1 MGISNEVRNE
11 IEEIFSTLSDTGD
24 LRGLL
29 PGTKL
34 ALAASAFDL
43 VLKPTTLSFYNG
55 EKGGKSNDL
64 NFETFV
70 VLLTTAI
77 NQDPSYLENDV
88 MESFDHFDPSQKGVC
103 EAGEIHRW
111 LNLLGEHV
119 DLAEVE
125 RQIGN
130 QDASGSNDKGD
141 GKQQQQQQQES
152 KESETLSFPQY
163 MNLVLSA
170 PNPTVE

>member
-1 MGISNEVRNE
+1 MGISSEVRNE

-88 MESFDHFDPSQKGVC
+88 MESFDHFDPSQNGVC

-111 LNLLGEHV
+111 LNLLGEHI

-125 RQIGN
+125 RQISD
-130 QDASGSNDKGD
+130 QDASSSSNDKGN
-141 GKQQQQQQQES
+141 GKQQQES
-152 KESETLSFPQY
+152 KESATMSFPQY

-170 PNPTVE
+170 PDPTAE